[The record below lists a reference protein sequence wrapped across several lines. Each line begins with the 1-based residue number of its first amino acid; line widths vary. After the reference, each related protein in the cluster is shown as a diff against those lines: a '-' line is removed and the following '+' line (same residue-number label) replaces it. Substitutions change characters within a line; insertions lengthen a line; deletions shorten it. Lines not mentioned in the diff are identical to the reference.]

1 MEQKTGRA
9 AEIGERSVG
18 DASISRIIER
28 LKDQIRA
35 TVFPLVAGHATGAL
49 VDFPDHSNVGD
60 SAIWAGALAVL
71 GDAGMAVAYRCDPET
86 YNRRHLERAVPAG
99 PIFINGGGNLGDVW
113 RRHQRLRETIL
124 RDFPGRPIV
133 QLPQTV
139 HFQRGESLDAAR
151 RAFDSH
157 VNFTLLVRDH
167 ISLELVRREF
177 RARNALC
184 PDMAFYLG
192 RLDREQPPDVDILWL
207 RRDDREAAAEKVNVP
222 RDVLVCD
229 WLDDRVPALRRVRRV
244 LRPFAV
250 REPRSLRVVNRAL
263 GAAYDRQARQ
273 RLREGCRLL
282 ARGKVVITD
291 RLHAHILC
299 LLLGIPHVLLDNS
312 YGKVRRVHEAWT
324 ADAPQVRWAASPDEA
339 VATARSLLSA

>member
-1 MEQKTGRA
+1 VS
-9 AEIGERSVG
+9 AEIGISGG
-18 DASISRIIER
+18 DEAATIVER
-28 LKDQIRA
+28 LRTRIRG
-35 TVFPLVAGHATGAL
+35 TLFPLAARHETGAL
-49 VDFPDHSNVGD
+49 IDFPDHSNVGD
-60 SAIWAGALAVL
+60 SAIWAGAVAALH
-71 GDAGMAVAYRCDPET
+71 DAGIDVRYRCDPET
-86 YNRRHLERAVPAG
+86 YNRTHLKRSVPVG

-113 RRHQRLRETIL
+113 RRHQRLRESVL
-124 RDFPGRPIV
+124 RDFPDRPIV

-139 HFQRGESLDAAR
+139 HFRDPANLEAAR
-151 RAFDSH
+151 RLFDGH

-167 ISLELVRREF
+167 VSLELARGEF
-177 RARNALC
+177 RTPSTLC

-192 RLDREQPPDVDILWL
+192 RLDRAQAPDAEILWL
-207 RRDDREAAAEKVNVP
+207 RREDRESAAGKVAVP
-222 RDVLVCD
+222 SDVVVCD

-250 REPRSLRVVNRAL
+250 REPHSLRVMSRAL

-282 ARGKVVITD
+282 GRGKVVITD

-312 YGKVRRVHEAWT
+312 YGKVRRVHETWT
-324 ADAPQVRWAASPDEA
+324 TGAALVRWATSPEEA
-339 VATARSLLSA
+339 VATARALLTA